1 MAKITRLSD
10 VSADRRKP
18 FGVKSALRECLCI
31 PACVLLVLASPL
43 AVMGFGIMYLS
54 SRVVFSL
61 TGKYPLNLS
70 LHLGAPAE

>member
-31 PACVLLVLASPL
+31 PACILLVLASPL
-43 AVMGFGIMYLS
+43 AVMGFGIMYLA

-61 TGKYPLNLS
+61 T
-70 LHLGAPAE
+70 

>member
-1 MAKITRLSD
+1 MTKITRLSD
-10 VSADRRKP
+10 VSADKRKP

-43 AVMGFGIMYLS
+43 AVVGFGVMYLS
-54 SRVVFSL
+54 SRLVFSL

-70 LHLGAPAE
+70 LRLGAPAE

>member
-10 VSADRRKP
+10 VSADRHKP

-43 AVMGFGIMYLS
+43 AVMGFGIMYLA

>member
-1 MAKITRLSD
+1 MAKIPRLSD

-43 AVMGFGIMYLS
+43 AVMGFGIMYLA